1 MSAELSILKGLGHL
15 GMVDIFRAEH
25 GYGDLDVLDKSWD
38 RKKRFDHL
46 IASEKLAPTECRYLP
61 EGYDNSDHAPIRAEF
76 DV

>member
-1 MSAELSILKGLGHL
+1 
-15 GMVDIFRAEH
+15 MVDIFRAEH